1 MTTSST
7 LPSAQQLVDLAHKA
21 GLAILEVYETDFEV
35 IDKADDSPLTQADLA
50 AHRVLVAGLAEL
62 TPDIPVLSEEEQAPE
77 FAVRKSWQRYWI
89 IDPLDGTSNYLHG
102 VPHFSI
108 SIALKHKN
116 HLEHGVIVNPMLN
129 EEFVAS
135 RGKGAQLNGKRI
147 RVRNRLRLD
156 GAFITSGLPPALLD
170 TKMTPYLA
178 MFGDCMAACG
188 GMRRSG
194 SAALDL
200 AYVAA
205 GRMDAHWQPGLQ
217 PWDIAAGV
225 VLVREAGGFVGDFR
239 GGDNFLDEGHVIA
252 ANPKLFKALVQLVKP
267 NVPELLG

>member
-1 MTTSST
+1 MANIA
-7 LPSAQQLVDLAHKA
+7 LRAARKA
-21 GLAILEVYETDFEV
+21 GDVMVRAYERLDELDVEEKSKNDFVSNVDRECESIIIDALHQAYPDHGILGEEHG
-35 IDKADDSPLTQADLA
+35 QAYA
-50 AHRVLVAGLAEL
+50 AN
-62 TPDIPVLSEEEQAPE
+62 E
-77 FAVRKSWQRYWI
+77 FNWI

-102 VPHFSI
+102 IPHFSI
-108 SIALKHKN
+108 SIALQKGR
-116 HLEHGVIVNPMLN
+116 HLEHGVIVSPLLN

-135 RGKGAQLNGKRI
+135 RGKGAQLNGKRV
-147 RVRNRLRLD
+147 RVANRPRLD
-156 GAFITSGLPPALLD
+156 GSFIASGLPPGLLQ
-170 TKMTPYLA
+170 TRLAPYLA

-205 GRMDAHWQPGLQ
+205 GRLDGYWQPGLK

-239 GGDNFLDEGHVIA
+239 GGDTFMDEGHVIA
-252 ANPKLFKALVQLVKP
+252 ANPKLFKALVQMVRP
-267 NVPELLG
+267 NVAELLA

>member
-1 MTTSST
+1 MEPMATMALRAARKAADVMVRAFERLDELNVEEKSKNDYVSNVDKECEEIIIDALHTAYPDHGILGEESGQAYTS
-7 LPSAQQLVDLAHKA
+7 D
-21 GLAILEVYETDFEV
+21 
-35 IDKADDSPLTQADLA
+35 
-50 AHRVLVAGLAEL
+50 
-62 TPDIPVLSEEEQAPE
+62 E
-77 FAVRKSWQRYWI
+77 FNWI

-147 RVRNRLRLD
+147 RVRNRLKLD
-156 GAFITSGLPPALLD
+156 GAFVTSGLPPALLE
-170 TKMTPYLA
+170 TKLKPYMA
-178 MFGDCMAACG
+178 MLGDCMAACG
-188 GMRRSG
+188 GMRRPG

-205 GRMDAHWQPGLQ
+205 GRMDAYWQPGLQ

-225 VLVREAGGFVGDFR
+225 VLVREAGGFIGDFR

-252 ANPKLFKALVQLVKP
+252 ANPKLFKVLVQLLKP
-267 NVPELLG
+267 NVSELLG

>member
-1 MTTSST
+1 MEPMANIALRAARKAADVMVQAAERLDELNVEEKSKNDYVSNVDKQCEEIIIDALHTAYPDHGILGEEHGQAYSS
-7 LPSAQQLVDLAHKA
+7 D
-21 GLAILEVYETDFEV
+21 
-35 IDKADDSPLTQADLA
+35 
-50 AHRVLVAGLAEL
+50 
-62 TPDIPVLSEEEQAPE
+62 E
-77 FAVRKSWQRYWI
+77 FNWI

-102 VPHFSI
+102 LPHFAV

-116 HLEHGVIVNPMLN
+116 HIEHGVIVNPMQN

-147 RVRNRLRLD
+147 RVRSRPRLE
-156 GAFITSGLPPALLD
+156 GAFINSGLPPALVQ
-170 TKMTPYLA
+170 TKLEPYLA
-178 MFGDCMAACG
+178 MHADCMAACG

-205 GRMDAHWQPGLQ
+205 GRLDAYWQPGLKS
-217 PWDIAAGV
+217 WDMAAGV
-225 VLVREAGGFVGDFR
+225 VLVREAGGFIGDFR

-252 ANPKLFKALVQLVKP
+252 ANPKLFKALVQMLRP
-267 NVPELLG
+267 NVDALLG